1 MERHAQ
7 RILLVDDDPH
17 IRESVAETLSRYRH
31 DVTTAA
37 ALAEAR
43 SILAGSEPFELIIT
57 DIRLPDGTGLQLAQ
71 EVVASLSPRPRL
83 ILITGFLD
91 DPQITSLLVNGHAE
105 VLLKPFPLRALLQHV
120 DGIAQPSR
128 AA

>member
-1 MERHAQ
+1 MERRVQ

-17 IRESVAETLSRYRH
+17 IRDTVAETLRRYRH
-31 DVTTAA
+31 EVTTAG

-43 SILAGSEPFELIIT
+43 AILAGGESFELIIT
-57 DIRLPDGTGLQLAQ
+57 DIRLPDGTGLQLAH
-71 EVVASLSPRPRL
+71 EIVAHLSPRPRL

-120 DGIAQPSR
+120 DGTARPSR